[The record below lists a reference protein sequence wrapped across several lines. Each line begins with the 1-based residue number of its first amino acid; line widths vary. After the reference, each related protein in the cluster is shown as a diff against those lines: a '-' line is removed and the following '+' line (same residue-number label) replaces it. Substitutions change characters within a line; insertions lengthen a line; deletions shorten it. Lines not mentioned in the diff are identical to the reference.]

1 MSAADPQVVTNPP
14 GLSAISDRVNDFA
27 GFREALLQPLP
38 GEQAIGAWRP
48 VPGDLGLQVLE
59 WWAYVAD
66 VLTFYNE
73 RHANESYLR
82 TATRASSVAN
92 LVALVGYQPAPGI
105 AASGTLAALGKPRGA
120 EGPLAIPAGMQVSS
134 VASPGTPS
142 QTFEVDRA
150 ASFTGPSTLA
160 AALPA
165 DTSLQLADDG
175 TLPVLLAG
183 RVTSIKPGDQL
194 LLVANDYAG
203 VNDAWCATTVNAIA
217 ATADPVTGAASTL
230 VTLSAST
237 SGWQSY
243 GWLSQLL
250 EHSSDCGDYRLLRP
264 TGTAALWNPPNP
276 VTKPVPT
283 GAVTAESWNASGVT
297 GNANLS
303 VPVRGI
309 NGGDLVL
316 FQTPF
321 GGAVAVVGAVTDT
334 VGLVTNPNNPQS
346 GAATQPNIVVPY
358 TQLSLALGW
367 VSTFILFAT
376 VGEGDAGSVAVRYG
390 FKDVGAII
398 GMPATTLDALPAS
411 VSVAADAPPAVGATA
426 LLQDATGAAVPV
438 TVTGVDSADPGTAVL
453 ELVGAGSPAATVTTP
468 LAVPLTLLL
477 DLIQVSRG
485 KTVASEVLGSGN
497 AALANQTFSLAKSP
511 LTYLA
516 GSDGPTSTLTV
527 YVNGIA
533 WQEVGSFYGQAPD
546 AQVFVVSR
554 SPDQT
559 VTTVTSGDGV
569 NGARL
574 PSGSGNVVATYRYGS
589 GATVPPA
596 GKLVTIVKPQPNLAS
611 LRNPVAVSGGV
622 DPQSP
627 DDVRR
632 DAPASVIT
640 FGRAISAVDY
650 ELIASAAPG
659 VDRATAYWTFDGEQQ
674 RSLITVY
681 VGDDEDAVSAAI
693 AALAGTED
701 PNRPV
706 AVRAATPIATSLSC
720 SLLVAAGRQ
729 LDATV
734 AAATA
739 AISDPVAG
747 LFSPGQMAIG
757 QPLYRSAVT
766 AALIVPG
773 VLAVHALFIDSSENE
788 VFDPAQDGFYV
799 LSTDALA
806 ITGVNASG

>member
-1 MSAADPQVVTNPP
+1 MSAVDPQAVTNPP

-38 GEQAIGAWRP
+38 GEQAIGSWRP

-66 VLTFYNE
+66 VLSFYNE

-92 LVALVGYQPAPGI
+92 LVALLGYQPAPGI
-105 AASGTLAALGKPRGA
+105 AASGMLAALGKARAPQ
-120 EGPLAIPAGMQVSS
+120 EPLVIPAGMQVSS

-142 QTFEVDRA
+142 QTFEVDKA

-165 DTSLQLADDG
+165 DTTLQVADDG

-194 LLVANDYAG
+194 LLLANDYQG
-203 VNDAWCATTVNAIA
+203 VNDAWCAVAVNAMT
-217 ATADPVTGAASTL
+217 ATTDPVTGAASTL

-243 GWLSQLL
+243 GWLSLLL
-250 EHSSDCGDYRLLRP
+250 EQSSDCSDYRLLRP

-276 VTKPVPT
+276 LSENPQPA
-283 GAVTAESWNASGVT
+283 GGVTAESWSSSGVV
-297 GNANLS
+297 ADVNLS

-309 NGGDLVL
+309 NSGDLVWL
-316 FQTPF
+316 QTPF
-321 GGAVAVVGAVTDT
+321 GGSVAVVGAVADT
-334 VGLVTNPNNPQS
+334 VGLVTNPNS
-346 GAATQPNIVVPY
+346 GQPNIIVPY
-358 TQLSLALGW
+358 TQLSVMLGW
-367 VSTFILFAT
+367 VSAFILWGIDF
-376 VGEGDAGSVAVRYG
+376 ENKAGSVLVRYG
-390 FKDVGAII
+390 LKDVGSII
-398 GMPATTLDALPAS
+398 GMPATSLDALPAS
-411 VSVAADAPPAVGATA
+411 VNVSVDGAPAVGATA
-426 LLQDATGAAVPV
+426 LLQDAGGAAVPV
-438 TVTGVDSADPGTAVL
+438 TVTGVGSADPGTAVL
-453 ELVGAGSPAATVTTP
+453 ELVGAGSPAAAITTP

-485 KTVASEVLGSGN
+485 KTVAGEVLGSGN
-497 AALANQTFSLAKSP
+497 AALANQSFGLAKSP
-511 LTYLA
+511 LTYVA

-533 WQEVGSFYGQAPD
+533 WQEVGSFYGQGPNAH
-546 AQVFVVSR
+546 VFVVSR
-554 SPDQT
+554 SADQT
-559 VTTVTSGDGV
+559 VTTVTFGDGV

-589 GATVPPA
+589 GAAAPPA

-611 LRNPVAVSGGV
+611 LRNPIAVSGGV

-627 DDVRR
+627 DDVRS
-632 DAPASVIT
+632 DAPASVLT
-640 FGRAISAVDY
+640 FGRAVSAVDY
-650 ELIASAAPG
+650 EQIASAAPG
-659 VDRATAYWTFDGEQQ
+659 VARATAYWTFDSQQQ
-674 RSLITVY
+674 RTLITVY
-681 VGDDEDAVSAAI
+681 VGDDEDAVLAAR
-693 AALAGTED
+693 AALAGSDD

-720 SLLVAAGRQ
+720 SLLVAADRQ
-729 LDATV
+729 LDATL
-734 AAATA
+734 AAATT
-739 AISDPVAG
+739 AISDPAAG
-747 LFSPGQMAIG
+747 LFSSGRMAIG

-766 AALIVPG
+766 AALSVPG
-773 VLAVHALFIDSSENE
+773 VLAVHALFINSSENE
-788 VFDPAQDGFYV
+788 VFDPGQAGFYV
-799 LSTDALA
+799 VSTDALA